1 MTGFK
6 IIVGRNMS
14 GKNSLPEMYAK
25 TGDGRLL
32 FPGREVLGLLF
43 SLGNPDECRGTFIC
57 NRILWIPGNA
67 LFCG

>member
-32 FPGREVLGLLF
+32 FPGKEVRILLF
-43 SLGNPDECRGTFIC
+43 RLRNPDECRGCFIC
-57 NRILWIPGNA
+57 DRIPCIPGKA